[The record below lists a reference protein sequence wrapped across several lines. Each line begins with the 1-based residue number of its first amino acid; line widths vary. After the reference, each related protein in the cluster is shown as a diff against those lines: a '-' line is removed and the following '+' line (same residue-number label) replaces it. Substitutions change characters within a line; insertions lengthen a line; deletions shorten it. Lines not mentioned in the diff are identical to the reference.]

1 MKKLICALFV
11 SLLLLS
17 GCGSKTATEP
27 EKEPIGYSEPMY
39 IITGNNSPI
48 EKLEDLNGKKL
59 CIGDDYPN
67 ETQYVLDQL
76 KEGGIEVETVKT
88 EYYPSIYEDYN
99 NGKFDAWLVTDDE
112 HNMIHDY
119 VHPYEVKDYKKIAE
133 FKMPIYEET
142 KVDTTIANDPLYTK
156 PFAVML
162 TGIDQRVEPNE
173 YNKALNDV
181 NHLMIVEPQMKHVLI
196 ISFPRDSYI
205 YGVAGGYQDK
215 LTHLGQYG
223 TENIKDSIGN
233 LLDMEI
239 PYYMQV
245 SFSTFVDGFTK
256 LGGVNVP
263 VPLDMTMDQD
273 SFRNVAQPYS
283 LTKGYQQLYGE
294 WGLALARNRKY
305 GVYGGDYGRI
315 RNQALIIN
323 SIIDKI
329 ANHPYVMKWAGL
341 SWALKVLTYTNFTDQ
356 QVKVLLALAE
366 TFKDGYTIDNYF
378 IENTGSMTEGGM
390 SIGLVNDS
398 SVAIAK
404 GKIDL
409 VMNKHVDE
417 NNPYIKEILTGYLT
431 GGAGDYDTEYIGTE
445 YDLRPLFNINI
456 KFPDEVENNKTTEQT
471 SETPSTEQTT
481 DETNV
486 EEAAQ

>member
-1 MKKLICALFV
+1 MKKLICTLFV

-17 GCGSKTATEP
+17 GCGSKSSSEP

-39 IITGNNSPI
+39 IITANTSKI
-48 EKLEDLNGKKL
+48 EKLEDLNGKTL
-59 CIGDDYPN
+59 CIGDDYPA

-76 KEGGIEVETVKT
+76 KEGGIEVNTVKT
-88 EYYPSIYEDYN
+88 EYYPSIPEGYKA
-99 NGKFDAWLVTDDE
+99 GKYDAWLVTDDE
-112 HNMIHDY
+112 NTMIHDY
-119 VHPYEVKDYKKIAE
+119 VHEYELKDYKKIAE

-142 KVDTTIANDPLYTK
+142 TVDSTIANDSLYTK

-173 YNKALNDV
+173 YNRALNDV
-181 NHLMIVEPQMKHVLI
+181 NHLMIVEPQMKHILI

-215 LTHLGQYG
+215 LTHLGQHG

-233 LLDMEI
+233 LLDIEV
-239 PYYMQV
+239 PYFMQV

-273 SFRNVAQPYS
+273 SYRNVAQPYS

-329 ANHPYVMKWAGL
+329 ANHPYIIKWAGL
-341 SWALKVLTYTNFTDQ
+341 SWALKSLTYTNFTDQ

-378 IENTGSMTEGGM
+378 MENTGSMTEGGM
-390 SIGLVNDS
+390 SIGIVNDS
-398 SVAIAK
+398 SIQIAK

-417 NNPYIKEILTGYLT
+417 NNPYLKEILTGYVT
-431 GGAGDYDTEYIGTE
+431 GGAGDYETEYIGTE
-445 YDLRPLFNINI
+445 YDLRPVFGFDI
-456 KFPDEVENNKTTEQT
+456 KLEDDKTTTNSTDTSNTEETTT
-471 SETPSTEQTT
+471 SETENT
-481 DETNV
+481 

>member
-17 GCGSKTATEP
+17 GCGSKSPLEP
-27 EKEPIGYSEPMY
+27 EKEPIGYSDSLF
-39 IITGNNSPI
+39 IITGNDSKI
-48 EKLEDLNGKKL
+48 EKLEDLNGKTL
-59 CIGDDYPN
+59 CIGDDYPT

-76 KEGGIEVETVKT
+76 KEGGIEVTTVKT
-88 EYYPSIYEDYN
+88 EYYPAIPGDYKA
-99 NGKFDAWLVTDDE
+99 GKFDAWLVTDDE
-112 HNMIHDY
+112 NTMLHDY
-119 VHPYEVKDYKKIAE
+119 VHEYELKDYKKIAE

-142 KVDTTIANDPLYTK
+142 KVDSTIANDPLYTK

-162 TGIDQRVEPNE
+162 TGIDQRVEPDQ
-173 YNKALNDV
+173 YNAALNDV

-239 PYYMQV
+239 PYFMQV
-245 SFSTFVDGFTK
+245 SFKTFVDGFTK
-256 LGGVNVP
+256 LGGVNVD

-273 SFRNVAQPYS
+273 SYRNVAQPYS

-329 ANHPYVMKWAGL
+329 ANHPYIMKWAGL
-341 SWALKVLTYTNFTDQ
+341 SWALKSLTYTNFTDQ

-366 TFKDGYTIDNYF
+366 TFKYGYTIDNLF

-398 SVAIAK
+398 SVQIAK

-417 NNPYIKEILTGYLT
+417 NNPYLKEILTGYLT

-445 YDLRPLFNINI
+445 YDLRPIFGFDI
-456 KFPDEVENNKTTEQT
+456 KFEDEKTTNSTDTNNTEETTT
-471 SETPSTEQTT
+471 SETETT
-481 DETNV
+481 